1 MFLVMKQITF
11 HSFSLRCETLSLCL
25 VDCSV
30 RWVSTELYHI
40 MKPFS
45 SFSSFVFKV
54 GVEGL
59 VVSSGQLAN
68 VSDKAFVGLEVSRF
82 CISGHFADPGSPLD
96 CYTCIPTQDQLTALG
111 LPGNQLTRVPVQVVI
126 QIIFVDD
133 ILIK

>member
-1 MFLVMKQITF
+1 MKQITF
-11 HSFSLRCETLSLCL
+11 HSFSLRCEILSLCL

-40 MKPFS
+40 VKPFS

-68 VSDKAFVGLEVSRF
+68 VSDKAFVGLEV
-82 CISGHFADPGSPLD
+82 G
-96 CYTCIPTQDQLTALG
+96 
-111 LPGNQLTRVPVQVVI
+111 
-126 QIIFVDD
+126 
-133 ILIK
+133 